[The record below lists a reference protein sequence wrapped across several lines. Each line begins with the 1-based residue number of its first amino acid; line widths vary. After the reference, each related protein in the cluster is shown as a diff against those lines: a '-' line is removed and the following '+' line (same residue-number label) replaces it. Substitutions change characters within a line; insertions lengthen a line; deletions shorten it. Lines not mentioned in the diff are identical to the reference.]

1 MPTLT
6 RSESEA
12 LYRLFNRFALE
23 DQRSYYRST
32 ISKARTAARQVNQ
45 LRAVFALLTGL
56 SSALAGLIVATN
68 SGADNPT
75 TAAIV
80 VALLIVAVVAPIVG
94 STFGTLG
101 DLYQWDRLVTVY
113 EGALQNIEVADA
125 LSPDSEDTDG
135 DYNAALRAF
144 AEGTLSVMRDESA
157 QWGQLIRPP
166 RQIEEFLQAEARKAS
181 AAGASLGLPPIDTGK
196 PPTPPPPT
204 GGVG

>member
-6 RSESEA
+6 RQESEA

-23 DQRSYYRST
+23 DQRNYYRST
-32 ISKARTAARQVNQ
+32 IAKARTAARQVNQ

-68 SGADNPT
+68 AGVDDPN

-80 VALLIVAVVAPIVG
+80 VGLLIVAVVAPIVG
-94 STFGTLG
+94 SAFGTLG
-101 DLYQWDRLVTVY
+101 DLYQWDRLTTVY

-125 LSPDSEDTDG
+125 LSPDTEDDDKNYT
-135 DYNAALRAF
+135 AALRAF

-166 RQIEEFLQAEARKAS
+166 RQIEEFLQAEARKAN
-181 AAGASLGLPPIDTGK
+181 AAGANFGTPASPPESGT
-196 PPTPPPPT
+196 TPPASP
-204 GGVG
+204 VG